1 MVYNHKLIDAGFF
14 TVRHLFDSNRNFK
27 GLSCPRLL
35 HLWPVDH
42 SLLASLV
49 DAIPEKWRKQLKAN
63 GAMTSLNE
71 HCIDC
76 MVFHCILKEERFI
89 QIRSNLNYCMKR
101 FLLKSRV
108 RKYAKFGIF
117 YAKIVQM
124 TPLGLRR
131 ESLWLQKS
139 SVTNIVLSLPFSQQI
154 QFTLIVNAVNLN

>member
-14 TVRHLFDSNRNFK
+14 TVRHLFDSNGNFK

-42 SLLASLV
+42 FLPASLV

-76 MVFHCILKEERFI
+76 NVSLYLKGRKIYTDKIQSKLLYETLSSQI
-89 QIRSNLNYCMKR
+89 QGSQIRQIWHILRQNCSNDSTGVTEGVTLTPEI
-101 FLLKSRV
+101 
-108 RKYAKFGIF
+108 FGNKHSF
-117 YAKIVQM
+117 VLTFFA
-124 TPLGLRR
+124 
-131 ESLWLQKS
+131 
-139 SVTNIVLSLPFSQQI
+139 TNTIYINCKCCKP
-154 QFTLIVNAVNLN
+154 

>member
-14 TVRHLFDSNRNFK
+14 TVRHLFDSNGNFK

-42 SLLASLV
+42 FLLASLV

-63 GAMTSLNE
+63 EAMTSLNE

-76 MVFHCILKEERFI
+76 SVSLYLKGRKIYTDKI
-89 QIRSNLNYCMKR
+89 QSKLLYET

-124 TPLGLRR
+124 TPLGLHR
-131 ESLWLQKS
+131 ESLRLQKS
-139 SVTNIVLSLPFSQQI
+139 SVTNIVLSLPFLQQI

>member
-63 GAMTSLNE
+63 GTMTSLNE

-76 MVFHCILKEERFI
+76 SVSLYLKGRKIYTDKI
-89 QIRSNLNYCMKR
+89 QSKLLYETLSSQTSSDTTAMKKYNDCSTLRPFNLTWKDCTHYLSKYNNAGHKMKR
-101 FLLKSRV
+101 VS
-108 RKYAKFGIF
+108 
-117 YAKIVQM
+117 
-124 TPLGLRR
+124 
-131 ESLWLQKS
+131 
-139 SVTNIVLSLPFSQQI
+139 I
-154 QFTLIVNAVNLN
+154 QNTS

>member
-27 GLSCPRLL
+27 GRSCPRLL

-42 SLLASLV
+42 FLLASLV

-76 MVFHCILKEERFI
+76 SVSLYLKGRKIYTDKIQFKLLYETFSSQI
-89 QIRSNLNYCMKR
+89 QGSQIRQIWHILRQNCSND
-101 FLLKSRV
+101 ST
-108 RKYAKFGIF
+108 G
-117 YAKIVQM
+117 
-124 TPLGLRR
+124 
-131 ESLWLQKS
+131 
-139 SVTNIVLSLPFSQQI
+139 VT
-154 QFTLIVNAVNLN
+154 

>member
-14 TVRHLFDSNRNFK
+14 TVRHLFDSNGNFK

-49 DAIPEKWRKQLKAN
+49 DAIPEKWPKQLKAN

-76 MVFHCILKEERFI
+76 SVSLYLKGRKIYTDKIQSKLLYETLSSQI
-89 QIRSNLNYCMKR
+89 QGSQIRQIWHILRQNCSND
-101 FLLKSRV
+101 SIGV
-108 RKYAKFGIF
+108 TEGVTSTPEIF
-117 YAKIVQM
+117 SNKHSFVLTFFA
-124 TPLGLRR
+124 
-131 ESLWLQKS
+131 
-139 SVTNIVLSLPFSQQI
+139 TNTIYINCKCCKP
-154 QFTLIVNAVNLN
+154 

>member
-14 TVRHLFDSNRNFK
+14 TVRHLFDSKGNFK

-42 SLLASLV
+42 FLLASLV

-76 MVFHCILKEERFI
+76 SVSLYLKGRKIYTDKIQSKLLYETLSSQI
-89 QIRSNLNYCMKR
+89 QGSQIRQIWHILCQNCSNDSTGVTEAVTLTPEI
-101 FLLKSRV
+101 
-108 RKYAKFGIF
+108 FGNKHSF
-117 YAKIVQM
+117 VLTFFA
-124 TPLGLRR
+124 
-131 ESLWLQKS
+131 
-139 SVTNIVLSLPFSQQI
+139 TNTIYINCKCCKP
-154 QFTLIVNAVNLN
+154 